1 MHVLVTKRLTLRPPA
16 LPDADDIAEGLSNWN
31 VARML
36 GPVPFPYFP
45 EDAEDWLAGPAA
57 RPEGLVYTIHREKL
71 IGVVSLEGG
80 GSEPRL
86 GYWLAEPWHG
96 HGYMTE
102 AATAL
107 LDHAFA
113 TRVMTGVTSSVFA
126 DNPASLRLQEK
137 LGFRITGARQIFSR
151 SRDAMVD
158 ALTTRLD
165 AVDWVQAGRRKQRE
179 RVASAAL
186 AAA

>member
-1 MHVLVTKRLTLRPPA
+1 
-16 LPDADDIAEGLSNWN
+16 
-31 VARML
+31 ML
-36 GPVPFPYFP
+36 ATVPFPYFP
-45 EDAEDWLAGPAA
+45 EDAEEWLTGLASL
-57 RPEGLVYTIHREKL
+57 PENLIYTIHRERL

-80 GSEPRL
+80 GIEPRL
-86 GYWLAEPWHG
+86 GYWLAEHAHG

-102 AATAL
+102 AVTTL

-113 TRVMTGVTSSVFA
+113 TRVMTGVTSTVFA

-137 LGFRITGARQIFSR
+137 LGFKVAGGKQSFSR
-151 SRDAMVD
+151 ARDAMVD

-165 AVDWVQAGRRKQRE
+165 AVDWARADRRKLTE
-179 RVASAAL
+179 RGGAVAL

>member
-31 VARML
+31 VAHML
-36 GPVPFPYFP
+36 ARVPFPYFP
-45 EDAEDWLAGPAA
+45 EDAEEWLAGLAMQPDN
-57 RPEGLVYTIHREKL
+57 LVYTIHRERL

-80 GSEPRL
+80 GTEPEL
-86 GYWLAEPWHG
+86 GYWLAEHAHG

-102 AATAL
+102 AVTAL

-113 TRVMTGVTSSVFA
+113 TRVMTGVSSSVFA
-126 DNPASLRLQEK
+126 DNPVSLRLQEK
-137 LGFRITGARQIFSR
+137 LGFKVRGARQIFSR

-165 AVDWVQAGRRKQRE
+165 AVEWMQTGRRKQTE
-179 RVASAAL
+179 RGSTAAL

>member
-45 EDAEDWLAGPAA
+45 EDAEEWLAGPASL
-57 RPEGLVYTIHREKL
+57 PESLVYTIHRERL
-71 IGVVSLEGG
+71 IGVVSLDGG
-80 GSEPRL
+80 GLEPRL
-86 GYWLAEPWHG
+86 GYWLAEHAHG

-102 AATAL
+102 AVTTL

-113 TRVMTGVTSSVFA
+113 TRVMTGVSSSVFA
-126 DNPASLRLQEK
+126 DNPVSLRLQEK
-137 LGFRITGARQIFSR
+137 LGFKVNGARQIFSR

-165 AVDWVQAGRRKQRE
+165 AVDWARADRRKQTE
-179 RVASAAL
+179 RGAVAL